1 MGQQEVPGSPAEK
14 IRQIISTIVSRYTP
28 LRKLFT
34 GKLLPGQAHL
44 LAESN

>member
-14 IRQIISTIVSRYTP
+14 IRQKISTIVPRNTP
-28 LRKLFT
+28 LGKLFT
-34 GKLLPGQAHL
+34 GKLLPGQVHL